1 MLDKEKEVYK
11 HSLDYAKDNNEI
23 DLFRSD
29 KIKNSEC
36 VKAIDNAVRNNF
48 DGMRLNKESCKDV
61 IDKFGAERVIL
72 NLANTLQE
80 KNYDGRFSR
89 ENKEWASNFDISEY
103 KKSLQCSDYHPAV
116 LDGFI
121 DQARVQTIAEY
132 IVKESEKSENG
143 AVKISLTDI
152 PKEAGGSYAF
162 SRWHS
167 NDIKNEIETGCGKM
181 ANIEN
186 NFISVSRKE
195 ILQKNHKKTSV
206 LNTLKENKKT
216 VSEKKPQKE
225 SKKINGRDL

>member
-152 PKEAGGSYAF
+152 PKEAGGSYDF
-162 SRWHS
+162 LRWHS
-167 NDIKNEIETGCGKM
+167 NDIKNEIETGCGKT

-195 ILQKNHKKTSV
+195 ILQKNHKKNSV